1 MLRTFK
7 VKLVISNKN
16 FGFEDSFVVTKCFQQ
31 KEMPYLFPLSAPC
44 TELPSS
50 ISTTPSNGNFQ
61 NDQLVDTPPPQEIR
75 KIPVVLTPFTAG
87 ELK

>member
-7 VKLVISNKN
+7 VKLVFFNKI
-16 FGFEDSFVVTKCFQQ
+16 FRFDDSFVVTKCFQQ
-31 KEMPYLFPLSAPC
+31 IKIPDLLHVCAPC
-44 TELPSS
+44 TELPSN

-75 KIPVVLTPFTAG
+75 KIPVVLTPLTAG